1 MTIFKRLGTPAEMIV
16 AFRSAKVAALRTT
29 RGDDA
34 PSTDLIVTE
43 STATDSTMSDSAA
56 LVRVRDTGRQ
66 AGFTLLELMLALTL
80 AAMIMVTI
88 SMAIDLHLRVLD
100 SRRNHCERIQLAR
113 AVLGM
118 VATDL
123 RSTVQQSTT
132 DFSALAAMASEALA
146 SGVVD
151 EAVGDTSGGESSGE
165 STGGSSSGGISG
177 GGTSGGGTSGG
188 GTSGGGSTP
197 SGSGSSSGSR
207 SGSPSGSSPSGSSP
221 SGSSPSGSSSTGGSG
236 TSGGTTGGTSGGTSG
251 GMSGGTGSTGTGGTS
266 GTADGAESESTASE
280 DIASTEA
287 VPPVPG
293 LYGNQYEL
301 QIDVSRLPRVDELQR
316 MNSNSLTNSL
326 QDIPSDVKTVAYYCV
341 GNGLTSSSGVV
352 NPRTGKTETGLV
364 RRVMDRA
371 VTLYASESGNLQGLQ
386 QAAEVIAPEVAGIE
400 FQYYDGT
407 EWLTEWN
414 SDEMCCLP
422 TAVRITVVLTER
434 AEADGTNQAY
444 NSTLPTMATAS
455 ADQIYSLMVRL
466 PTAKPAATSTED
478 ASGMES
484 LGL

>member
-1 MTIFKRLGTPAEMIV
+1 MTNFKRLGTRAEMIV
-16 AFRSAKVAALRTT
+16 AFRSAKVAALPTT
-29 RGDDA
+29 RGDDSPVTDA
-34 PSTDLIVTE
+34 PV
-43 STATDSTMSDSAA
+43 TDSTVTDSAVR
-56 LVRVRDTGRQ
+56 VRVRDTARQ

-151 EAVGDTSGGESSGE
+151 EATGDTSGNESSGE
-165 STGGSSSGGISG
+165 STGGSSSGG
-177 GGTSGGGTSGG
+177 TSGGGTSGG
-188 GTSGGGSTP
+188 GTGGGGSTP

-207 SGSPSGSSPSGSSP
+207 SGSSSGSSSP
-221 SGSSPSGSSSTGGSG
+221 GSSSTGGSGPSGG
-236 TSGGTTGGTSGGTSG
+236 TSGGTTGGTSGGTG
-251 GMSGGTGSTGTGGTS
+251 GGTSGGTGSTGTGGTS

-316 MNSNSLTNSL
+316 MNSNSLTNTL

-386 QAAEVIAPEVAGIE
+386 QAAEVIAPEVASIE

-407 EWLTEWN
+407 QWLTEWN

-422 TAVRITVVLTER
+422 TAVRITVLLTER
-434 AEADGTNQAY
+434 AEADGTSQASS
-444 NSTLPTMATAS
+444 STLPTMATAS
-455 ADQIYSLMVRL
+455 ADKVYSLMVRL

-478 ASGMES
+478 ESGMES

>member
-1 MTIFKRLGTPAEMIV
+1 MTNFKRLGARAKTTV
-16 AFRSAKVAALRTT
+16 AFRSAKVAALPTT

-34 PSTDLIVTE
+34 L
-43 STATDSTMSDSAA
+43 MSDSTVTDSAVR
-56 LVRVRDTGRQ
+56 VRVRDAVRQ

-100 SRRNHCERIQLAR
+100 SRRTHCERIQLAR

-132 DFSALAAMASEALA
+132 DFSALASMASEALA
-146 SGVVD
+146 SGVVE
-151 EAVGDTSGGESSGE
+151 EAMGDESSGE
-165 STGGSSSGGISG
+165 STGGTSGGGTSS

-207 SGSPSGSSPSGSSP
+207 SGSSSGSSS
-221 SGSSPSGSSSTGGSG
+221 SGSSSTGGSG
-236 TSGGTTGGTSGGTSG
+236 TSGGTSGGTTGGT
-251 GMSGGTGSTGTGGTS
+251 SGGTGSTGTGGTS

-280 DIASTEA
+280 DIASSEA

-316 MNSNSLTNSL
+316 MNSNSLTNTL

-386 QAAEVIAPEVAGIE
+386 QAAEVIAPEVASIE

-422 TAVRITVVLTER
+422 TAVRITVLLTER
-434 AEADGTNQAY
+434 AEADGTSQAS

>member
-1 MTIFKRLGTPAEMIV
+1 MTNLKRLGTRAEKTV
-16 AFRSAKVAALRTT
+16 AFRSAKVAALPTT

-34 PSTDLIVTE
+34 L
-43 STATDSTMSDSAA
+43 MSDSTVTDTAVF
-56 LVRVRDTGRQ
+56 VRVRDTARQ

-151 EAVGDTSGGESSGE
+151 EAMGDTSGDESSGD
-165 STGGSSSGGISG
+165 STGGASS
-177 GGTSGGGTSGG
+177 GGTSGG

-197 SGSGSSSGSR
+197 SGSGSSSDSR
-207 SGSPSGSSPSGSSP
+207 SGSP

-236 TSGGTTGGTSGGTSG
+236 TTGGTSGGTTGGTSGGTT
-251 GMSGGTGSTGTGGTS
+251 GGTGSTGTGGTS

-280 DIASTEA
+280 DIASSEA

-316 MNSNSLTNSL
+316 MNSNSLTNTL

-371 VTLYASESGNLQGLQ
+371 VTLYASDSGNLQGLQ
-386 QAAEVIAPEVAGIE
+386 QAAEVIAPEVASIE

-422 TAVRITVVLTER
+422 TAVRITVLLTER
-434 AEADGTNQAY
+434 AEADGTSQAS